1 MLTESKKTAK
11 PWLTAYQEGVPES
24 ISYETMTLPDYLDR
38 SVREFPDNP
47 ALNFMGYTL
56 TYKQLGHI
64 VNQFSAFLY
73 KSGIRKGDRVALVMP
88 NVIPCVA
95 AYYAVLRV
103 GGVVVLNNPLYTDA
117 ELLHQFNNSNAKAVV
132 VLDLLAN
139 RVIALREK
147 CSIENIV
154 VTSIGDYLPFP
165 KSILFPLVA
174 KKKKLAASVNSGPS
188 IYRWKDVIGEKYTDP
203 PKVTVTFDDLAALQY
218 TGGTTGVSKGAMLTH
233 GNLSRQVQ
241 QIRSWFPK
249 FEMGTETMLGALPF
263 FHVFGMSSAM
273 NFAVL
278 MAWNDVLV
286 PKPQP
291 EPLLESIKHFRPTF
305 APLVPTMYIGML
317 NDPMIKKVDM
327 GCIKGCF
334 SGSAPLPVEVIH
346 EFQAKTGSLIVE
358 GFGLTETSPVTHINP
373 FAQGKT
379 KVGSIGV
386 PVSDTE
392 CRIVNIDTGEDVKAG
407 ESGELLIRGPQVM
420 SGYWNMPDETRH
432 VFTDGWL
439 HTGDIAR
446 MDDDGYFYIVDR
458 LKDMII
464 NGGLKV
470 YPRDVDEILY
480 QHPAVQDA
488 CTIGVPH
495 DVKGES
501 VKSFVVLK
509 QGAAAT
515 QDELIL
521 FCKEKLAGFKVPS
534 VIEFREA
541 LPRSAVGKILRRE
554 LRQEEIKKTG
564 KV

>member
-1 MLTESKKTAK
+1 MSTKSDTATK
-11 PWLTAYQEGVPES
+11 PWLTAYQEGVPEH
-24 ISYETMTLPDYLDR
+24 IRYENLTMPDFLDR
-38 SVREFPDNP
+38 SVREFPDKP

-56 TYKQLGHI
+56 SYAQL
-64 VNQFSAFLY
+64 NQMVLQFAAFLY

-88 NVIPCVA
+88 NIIPCVA
-95 AYYAVLRV
+95 AYYAVLRI
-103 GGVVVLNNPLYTDA
+103 GGVVVLNNPLYTDD

-139 RVIALREK
+139 RVISLRHK
-147 CSIENIV
+147 CFIEAVV

-174 KKKKLAASVNSGPS
+174 QKKKLAAHVDKGPS
-188 IYRWKDVIGEKYTDP
+188 VFFWKDVIRGKYAEP
-203 PKVTVTFDDLAALQY
+203 PRVTVTFDDLAALQY

-233 GNLSRQVQ
+233 GNLSKQVQ
-241 QIRSWFPK
+241 QIRAWFPG
-249 FEMGTETMLGALPF
+249 FEMGAETMLGALPF

-273 NFAVL
+273 NFAVM
-278 MAWNDVLV
+278 MAWNDILI

-291 EPLLESIKHFRPTF
+291 EPLLEAIKEFRPTF
-305 APLVPTMYIGML
+305 APLVPTMYIGMI
-317 NDPMIKKVDM
+317 NDTMIRKVDM
-327 GCIKGCF
+327 SCLKGCF

-346 EFQAKTGSLIVE
+346 EFQDKTGSLIVE

-373 FAQGKT
+373 FVEGKT

-386 PVSDTE
+386 PISDTE
-392 CRIVNIDTGEDVKAG
+392 CRIVNIDTGEDVKTG
-407 ESGELLIRGPQVM
+407 ETGELLIRGPQVM
-420 SGYWNMPDETRH
+420 KGYWNMPDETGH

-470 YPRDVDEILY
+470 YPRDVDEVLY

-495 DVKGES
+495 AVKGEM
-501 VKSFVVLK
+501 VKAFVVLK
-509 QGAAAT
+509 KGSSAT
-515 QDELIL
+515 QDELIE
-521 FCKEKLAGFKVPS
+521 FCRQKLAGYKTPS
-534 VIEFREA
+534 EIEFRGE

-554 LRQEEIKKTG
+554 LRVDELKNRKI
-564 KV
+564 